1 MSETHVPQVPVVS
14 MKGLKKAYGNK
25 LVLKG
30 IDLDIFP
37 GQIIGYIGP
46 NGAGKSTTVKI
57 LLGMIDDYE
66 GSISIFGTDLKQASY
81 TYKKRIGYVP
91 EVSDLYDVLS
101 GEEYLMFLAR
111 IYELSE
117 TVAHQRMY
125 HMAEI
130 LEIKEALPSRI
141 STYSKGM
148 RQKLMII
155 AALLHDPELIF
166 LDEPLS
172 GLDANAALV
181 IKELMHGLAQSGK
194 TVFYSSHVM
203 EVVEKI
209 SDRILILNDGLVV
222 ADGDFE
228 TLKQNSAALNLE
240 GLFNQL
246 TGFDNHAQ
254 LANNILVAMHEGG
267 SHDV

>member
-1 MSETHVPQVPVVS
+1 MTTHHTQPVIRIE
-14 MKGLKKAYGNK
+14 GLKKSYGANQ
-25 LVLKG
+25 VLKG
-30 IDLDIFP
+30 IDFEIYP

-57 LLGMIDDYE
+57 LLGILDDYE
-66 GSISIFGTDLKQASY
+66 GQVEVFGTNLKQAGQD
-81 TYKKRIGYVP
+81 YKRRIGYVP

-111 IYELSE
+111 IYEVSE
-117 TVAHQRMY
+117 STAKLRMK

-130 LEIKEALPSRI
+130 LGIEEALGSRI
-141 STYSKGM
+141 SSYSKGM

-155 AALLHDPELIF
+155 SALLHDPELIF

-172 GLDANAALV
+172 GLDANSAMV
-181 IKELMHGLAQSGK
+181 IKEVMFGLAKSGK

-209 SDRILILNDGLVV
+209 SDRIMILNDGVV
-222 ADGDFE
+222 AADGDFE
-228 TLKQNSAALNLE
+228 TLKANSAVLNLE
-240 GLFNQL
+240 SLFNQL
-246 TGFDNHAQ
+246 TGFNNHGELAQ
-254 LANNILVAMHEGG
+254 EMLSAMNEEA
-267 SHDV
+267 SHG